1 MPSRRPGHGYL
12 EALVQDNVT
21 VFTGSGLERVTSR
34 GIIDPDGNEHEVDVI
49 ILATGF
55 NTSWVP
61 RFPIIADGI
70 NLQDLYRDKPIG
82 YLGVAAPR
90 MPNVRLSNILSLSTA
105 TSLDDGWRYSWAAY

>member
-1 MPSRRPGHGYL
+1 M
-12 EALVQDNVT
+12 QDNVT
-21 VFTGSGLERVTSR
+21 VFTGSGLEQVTAK
-34 GIIDPDGNEHEVDVI
+34 GIIDPDGEEHEVDVI

-61 RFPIIADGI
+61 RFPIIADGL

-90 MPNVRLSNILSLSTA
+90 MPNYFTFYGAYTDGQRGDLIHVVSTCSLT
-105 TSLDDGWRYSWAAY
+105 WARPSFFVSDTC

>member
-1 MPSRRPGHGYL
+1 
-12 EALVQDNVT
+12 VT
-21 VFTGSGLERVTSR
+21 VFTGSGLERVTAK

-61 RFPIIADGI
+61 RFPIVADGV
-70 NLQDLYRDKPIG
+70 NLQDLYRDRPIG

-90 MPNVRLSNILSLSTA
+90 MPNVGPSNSLFLSTVI
-105 TSLDDGWRYSWAAY
+105 SLDWLSRFS